1 MKKGV
6 LLIISC
12 LIIAMTMLIAFFG
25 VLPENVVPNVP
36 IISVSISAMDGTSI
50 NVNSKTGVKQQKM
63 EFVATG
69 TYTLEDETVALTRW
83 NTSTTPPS
91 YLTTA
96 PNVITSIPW
105 TSMIPSLNSPTPKP
119 EPSSSLEPDYAKE
132 GQDEI
137 YHIVEI
143 SCKANDGGPGK
154 VSDKVLLVLHY
165 VNKEA
170 AA

>member
-36 IISVSISAMDGTSI
+36 ITSVSISAMDGTSI

-69 TYTLEDETVALTRW
+69 TYALEDETTTNSMEYIYNTALLPD
-83 NTSTTPPS
+83 NSTKRD
-91 YLTTA
+91 YLYS
-96 PNVITSIPW
+96 VD
-105 TSMIPSLNSPTPKP
+105 LNDSFVKLTNAKAGAFIF
-119 EPSSSLEPDYAKE
+119 LEPDYVKE

-143 SCKANDGGPGK
+143 SCKANDGGPGN

-165 VNKEA
+165 VNKEVVA
-170 AA
+170 